1 MSVQAAEGNLQ
12 SHCPPDKSDWWFWSI
27 PGLPVLPLPAWGWA
41 TRNETGSR
49 HSPSGIT
56 DSRDPVQTLQLFP
69 SFSFFPIVR
78 CGIAIGGPPTA
89 ILWFEKAFKLV
100 SLELRSARCKTEA
113 IETWEKWRSGRWKS
127 GQSQTWWMKGTRSFQ
142 LVSWPW
148 EALACL
154 ITFLV
159 WAWRSHL

>member
-1 MSVQAAEGNLQ
+1 MILIHPWAARAASACLGL
-12 SHCPPDKSDWWFWSI
+12 SHQE
-27 PGLPVLPLPAWGWA
+27 
-41 TRNETGSR
+41 RNREQTF
-49 HSPSGIT
+49 PI
-56 DSRDPVQTLQLFP
+56 RDNWQQGPCADTAIISFIFLFP
-69 SFSFFPIVR
+69 IAR